1 MNMTKLELL
10 ELELAA
16 VKAEIAALEAKPKMK
31 KVRNLMSGKMVEI
44 AEDTPMAC
52 DPSSETYWSM

>member
-1 MNMTKLELL
+1 MTKLELL

-31 KVRNLMSGKMVEI
+31 KVRNLMSGKVVEI
-44 AEDTPMAC
+44 PEDTPYCC